1 MILERSISPFERFG
15 EFMPVED
22 AALTVHLFTA
32 GETLS
37 GLAHHYYGD
46 WRIWRVIA
54 DRNQIIDPRRIANGT
69 QLLIPERPLE
79 TGAFES
85 F

>member
-15 EFMPVED
+15 EYVPVED
-22 AALTVHLFTA
+22 AALTVHLFCA

-37 GLAHHYYGD
+37 GLAYRYYAD
-46 WRIWRVIA
+46 WRLWRVIA
-54 DRNQIIDPRRIANGT
+54 ERNKIRDPRQVAPGA

-79 TGAFES
+79 RGAFES